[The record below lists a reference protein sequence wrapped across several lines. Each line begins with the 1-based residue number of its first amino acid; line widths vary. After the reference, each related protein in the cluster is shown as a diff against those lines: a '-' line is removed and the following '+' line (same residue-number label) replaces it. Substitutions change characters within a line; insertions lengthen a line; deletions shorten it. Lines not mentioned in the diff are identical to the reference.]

1 VENSVASNN
10 IENGILAADQAT
22 VRVSRCLV
30 TGNATGLN
38 QSGTAVFQSLGN
50 NLVEGNVSD
59 TAGTITAVAGK

>member
-22 VRVSRCLV
+22 ARVSRSLV
-30 TGNATGLN
+30 TGNAIGLN